1 MEQLDRLATH
11 SPAPPNLT
19 QSPHAHAKRL
29 PPTPQHAHA
38 HRAQHA
44 ASHASASPAH
54 DTQDARAPPARRRLV
69 THRYARLPAAASP
82 ARYGTAAVLRGCLT
96 PLGEASVYCS
106 PRPWRAHSQ
115 LKRP

>member
-1 MEQLDRLATH
+1 MEQSDRLATH

-19 QSPHAHAKRL
+19 QPLHAHARR
-29 PPTPQHAHA
+29 QHAHEHSARHMPA
-38 HRAQHA
+38 HTT
-44 ASHASASPAH
+44 ASHATPQAMH
-54 DTQDARAPPARRRLV
+54 DARAPPARRRLV
-69 THRYARLPAAASP
+69 THRYARPPAAASP

-115 LKRP
+115 LERP